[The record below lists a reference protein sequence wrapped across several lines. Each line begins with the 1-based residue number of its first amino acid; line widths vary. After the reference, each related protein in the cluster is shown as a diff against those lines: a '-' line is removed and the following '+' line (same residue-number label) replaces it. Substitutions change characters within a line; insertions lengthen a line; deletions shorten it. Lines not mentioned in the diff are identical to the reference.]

1 MGVVGQTITTE
12 INTIN
17 AANIHC
23 YPNPSTGQLIIGG
36 LLASS
41 KCELSVLNLS
51 GQVLKTT
58 TVITSEAGECQL
70 NFNDLSDQL
79 LLIHVNQGGKTFTE
93 KVNLTHN

>member
-1 MGVVGQTITTE
+1 MGFVGQTITTD
-12 INTIN
+12 ISPIN
-17 AANIHC
+17 AAAIHC
-23 YPNPSTGQLIIGG
+23 YPNPTTGKITIGG
-36 LLASS
+36 LVASS

-58 TVITSEAGECQL
+58 TAYASETGECQL

-79 LLIHVNQGGKTFTE
+79 LLIQVNQGGKMFTE